1 MTTLYKKIKEI
12 RFSDGRGEVI
22 PGDGEYAIFDG
33 THLLMVKEEDMSVT
47 FIDIDGC
54 EFQVVFTHETAK
66 YPLHEESDFDFD
78 PRLDWREEEVNDDLL
93 NFEEIE
99 CILENFKNYI
109 SEFDMD
115 DLKIFHE
122 ISKKV
127 SLSSPDGGKFLINFG
142 LDVKRK
148 KLTPF
153 LEIKDKSRKV
163 KQTVFKIYLNSSNMT
178 KIIHS
183 IKGLKTLFDKEFEK
197 SKQEPSS
204 GSKSKQKIPQ
214 LPS

>member
-1 MTTLYKKIKEI
+1 MAILYKKIKEI
-12 RFSDGRGEVI
+12 RFSDGRGEVV
-22 PGDGEYAIFDG
+22 PSDGEYAIFDG

-47 FIDIDGC
+47 FIDIEGS

-66 YPLHEESDFDFD
+66 YPLQEEADFDFD
-78 PRLDWREEEVNDDLL
+78 QRFDWIEEEVDDELL
-93 NFEEIE
+93 NFEEVE
-99 CILENFKNYI
+99 CVLENFKNYI
-109 SEFDMD
+109 SEFDMN
-115 DLKIFHE
+115 DLEIFHE
-122 ISKKV
+122 ISKKF

-178 KIIHS
+178 KIINS
-183 IKGLKTLFDKEFEK
+183 IKGLKTLFDKEFKK
-197 SKQEPSS
+197 SKQEPPS
-204 GSKSKQKIPQ
+204 GSKSKIPK
-214 LPS
+214 STT